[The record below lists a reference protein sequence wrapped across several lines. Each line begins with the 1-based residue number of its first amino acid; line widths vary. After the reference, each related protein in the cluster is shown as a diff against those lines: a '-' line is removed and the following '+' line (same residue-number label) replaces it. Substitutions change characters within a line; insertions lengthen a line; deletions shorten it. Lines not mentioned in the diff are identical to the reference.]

1 MANIFAIGN
10 PVFDTIQTRHVQ
22 TDGRVLSGCSTNF
35 CLAMAKIG
43 VRTTLVG
50 NIGPDFKS
58 VFESGMKKYG
68 IDYIAYNSAQS
79 GGFSLRY
86 YGDKGERELNLL
98 GEAGKIEQ
106 FPDRLDQA
114 DWVVIAPI
122 LGEVDHD
129 YIRRIKDNTPAKIF
143 LDPQGILRH
152 SSDGKIEHSKL
163 PDTEQIVSMC
173 NIVKPNELECKVM
186 TGIDPREDYK
196 TPAQMIK
203 SWGAEVVVITLAEK
217 GSIVYDGEE
226 FFEIPAYPADEKDAT
241 GAGDTYAA
249 GFMYGVIR
257 GYALPDC
264 GILGTAV
271 ASVMIEHT
279 GPDFPLT
286 KSMALERM
294 KSIANSISV

>member
-35 CLAMAKIG
+35 CLAMAKMG

-50 NIGPDFKS
+50 NVGPDFKA
-58 VFESGMKKYG
+58 VFEKDMKKYG
-68 IDYIAYNSAQS
+68 IDYIAYNSEQS

-98 GEAGKIEQ
+98 GEAGKIGQ
-106 FPDRLDQA
+106 FPDQFEKA
-114 DWVVIAPI
+114 DWVVVAPI
-122 LGEVDHD
+122 LGEVDFD
-129 YIRRIKDNTPAKIF
+129 YIRRIKDSTPAKIF

-152 SSDGKIEHSKL
+152 STEGRIEHTKKD
-163 PDTEQIVSMC
+163 DTEKIVSMC
-173 NIVKPNELECKVM
+173 DIVKPNELECKVM

-203 SWGAEVVVITLAEK
+203 SWGAEIVVITLAEK
-217 GSIVYDGEE
+217 GSIIYDGEE
-226 FFEIPAYPADEKDAT
+226 FFEIPAYQTMEKDPT

-264 GILGTAV
+264 GIMGTAV

-286 KSMALERM
+286 KSVALERM
-294 KSIANSISV
+294 KTIASSISV